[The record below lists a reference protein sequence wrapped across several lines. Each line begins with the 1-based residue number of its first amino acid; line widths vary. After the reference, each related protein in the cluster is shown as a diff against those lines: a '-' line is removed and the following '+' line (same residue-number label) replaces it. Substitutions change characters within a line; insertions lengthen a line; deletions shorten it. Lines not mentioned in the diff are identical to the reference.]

1 MRVAR
6 CHPLLG
12 WLRLDGHTYSRTLDQ
27 SLRERDRALELD
39 RNHSGHAE
47 GFVDWVWTTQLPEL
61 VRKESYSYLEAS
73 IGGAACPLAV
83 DALVAATALAM
94 NDWEDGLS
102 CPPIQCLTPGNKSP
116 ECS

>member
-12 WLRLDGHTYSRTLDQ
+12 WLRLDGHAYSRTLDQ

-39 RNHSGHAE
+39 RNHTGHAE

-61 VRKESYSYLEAS
+61 VRKESYRQQVEDRCAELQAKSDRLSGEINS
-73 IGGAACPLAV
+73 MVGGLLSEQS
-83 DALVAATALAM
+83 DADTEREQLQALLG
-94 NDWEDGLS
+94 E
-102 CPPIQCLTPGNKSP
+102 
-116 ECS
+116 

>member
-6 CHPLLG
+6 SHPLLG

-61 VRKESYSYLEAS
+61 VRKASYCKKKLPPDARELFCGATPISTHLIITI
-73 IGGAACPLAV
+73 IG
-83 DALVAATALAM
+83 
-94 NDWEDGLS
+94 
-102 CPPIQCLTPGNKSP
+102 
-116 ECS
+116 

>member
-27 SLRERDRALELD
+27 SLCERDRALEHD

-61 VRKESYSYLEAS
+61 VRKGHYVKRPFRHLDDKLTTNGLYGVVLCCRQLRKGIGSTAS
-73 IGGAACPLAV
+73 QHWLFSTTTRH
-83 DALVAATALAM
+83 D
-94 NDWEDGLS
+94 
-102 CPPIQCLTPGNKSP
+102 
-116 ECS
+116 

>member
-39 RNHSGHAE
+39 RNHTGHAE
-47 GFVDWVWTTQLPEL
+47 GFIDWVWTTQLLEL
-61 VRKESYSYLEAS
+61 VRQ
-73 IGGAACPLAV
+73 
-83 DALVAATALAM
+83 D
-94 NDWEDGLS
+94 S
-102 CPPIQCLTPGNKSP
+102 CDHI
-116 ECS
+116 

>member
-39 RNHSGHAE
+39 RTHSGHAE
-47 GFVDWVWTTQLPEL
+47 SFVDWVWTSQLPEL
-61 VRKESYSYLEAS
+61 VRKESYRQQVEDCCAELQAKSERLSGEINAMVGGLLSEQSEADTEREQ
-73 IGGAACPLAV
+73 LQ
-83 DALVAATALAM
+83 ALLG
-94 NDWEDGLS
+94 E
-102 CPPIQCLTPGNKSP
+102 
-116 ECS
+116 

>member
-61 VRKESYSYLEAS
+61 VRKESYDRISIHFVPSFQQAIGDHSYEFMEIPTAS
-73 IGGAACPLAV
+73 FAY
-83 DALVAATALAM
+83 
-94 NDWEDGLS
+94 
-102 CPPIQCLTPGNKSP
+102 LTPIYCQGP
-116 ECS
+116 MLV

>member
-6 CHPLLG
+6 SHPLLG

-27 SLRERDRALELD
+27 SLRERDRALDLD

-61 VRKESYSYLEAS
+61 VRKDSYRQQIEDRCAELQRTSDRLSAEINS
-73 IGGAACPLAV
+73 MVGGLLAEQS
-83 DALVAATALAM
+83 DANSEHEQLQALLG
-94 NDWEDGLS
+94 E
-102 CPPIQCLTPGNKSP
+102 
-116 ECS
+116 